1 MIRLS
6 LQKKIHGAQGGMT
19 LSVNQSVSYGDFIVV
34 MGESGAG
41 KSTLLR
47 VIAGLEKA
55 EGYISV
61 EDTVWQEEGKVL
73 PIQQRNVGFVF
84 QDFAL
89 FDNMSVKEN
98 LLFVNSD
105 NALASELLEMME
117 IEGLSKRN
125 VQTLSGGQK
134 QRVALARALMR
145 RPKLLLMDEPLS
157 ALDPRM
163 RRKLSRKIRELH
175 ERFGMTTV
183 MVSHDVTEAKML
195 ANRLWFIEDGSV
207 KEYPTVYLEAVE
219 GASWQA

>member
-1 MIRLS
+1 MITLALTKELYGSEGKIRLEVE
-6 LQKKIHGAQGGMT
+6 QR
-19 LSVNQSVSYGDFIVV
+19 VNRGDFIVI

-47 VIAGLEKA
+47 IIAGLERA
-55 EGYISV
+55 EG
-61 EDTVWQEEGKVL
+61 TVNVDGEIWQEGQKVL
-73 PIQQRNVGFVF
+73 PVQRRSVGFVF

-105 NALASELLEMME
+105 STLADELLEMME
-117 IEGLSKRN
+117 IEKLADRN
-125 VQTLSGGQK
+125 VQMLSGGQK

-163 RRKLSRKIRELH
+163 RRKLREKIAELH
-175 ERFGMTTV
+175 VRFGMTTL
-183 MVSHDVTEAKML
+183 MVSHDITEARVL
-195 ANRLWFIEDGSV
+195 ANRLWFVEKGSV
-207 KEYPTVYLEAVE
+207 QEYGLDYLDRLE
-219 GASWQA
+219 

>member
-1 MIRLS
+1 MITLALTKELYGSEGKMRLEVE
-6 LQKKIHGAQGGMT
+6 QR
-19 LSVNQSVSYGDFIVV
+19 VNRGDFIVI

-47 VIAGLEKA
+47 IIAGLERA
-55 EGYISV
+55 EG
-61 EDTVWQEEGKVL
+61 TVNVDGEIWQEGQKVL
-73 PIQQRNVGFVF
+73 PVQRRSVGFVF

-105 NALASELLEMME
+105 STLADELLEMME
-117 IEGLSKRN
+117 IEKLADRN
-125 VQTLSGGQK
+125 VQMLSGGQK

-163 RRKLSRKIRELH
+163 RRKLREKIAELH
-175 ERFGMTTV
+175 VRFGMTTL
-183 MVSHDVTEAKML
+183 MVSHDITEARVL
-195 ANRLWFIEDGSV
+195 ANRLWFVEKGSV
-207 KEYPTVYLEAVE
+207 QEYGLEYLDRLE
-219 GASWQA
+219 